1 MAFHPHRSYW
11 PYLIGVVL
19 NTFLWCPVQVLMIQM
34 IIYYQAYKNDKALA
48 ALFVVYL
55 FVVESLNTG
64 LSIALVYQ
72 PLVGQFG
79 TDSPTT
85 LFPSLLPSQPFL
97 EAAISFPVQL
107 FYAWRISLIM
117 RSYIASV
124 FICMASVTSV
134 GDRRMLDRH
143 YRSQVKVY
151 ADKPKVD
158 RTALVWSC
166 SAAAA
171 DIIITTSLIWSLKL
185 RKTGIKRT
193 DNTVDRIVRSESPRV
208 LADPPPDLP
217 AASIQTG
224 GLTVA
229 FTILD
234 VALFVALPTSTL
246 SFVFDFGIPKLYS
259 NALLSTF
266 NARTRAKEVVVE
278 LATAAPGDTNMLF
291 LATNEQV
298 ATSGTIVFNTM
309 PTTTGQFTE
318 CPRIPIY

>member
-1 MAFHPHRSYW
+1 MAFSPTPQLLLG

-19 NTFLWCPVQVLMIQM
+19 NTFLYGVLMIQM
-34 IIYYQAYKNDKALA
+34 IIYYQAYKNDKLWLR
-48 ALFVVYL
+48 LFVVYL

-79 TDSPTT
+79 SDSPTT

-97 EAAISFPVQL
+97 EAAIFFPVQL

-117 RSYIASV
+117 RSYVASV

-134 GDRRMLDRH
+134 VGACWTAIIVA
-143 YRSQVKVY
+143 QVKIY

-166 SAAAA
+166 SAAVA

-193 DNTVDRIVRSESPRV
+193 DNTVDRIVRT
-208 LADPPPDLP
+208 
-217 AASIQTG
+217 SIQTG

-309 PTTTGQFTE
+309 PTV
-318 CPRIPIY
+318 CPCLSSTLAR